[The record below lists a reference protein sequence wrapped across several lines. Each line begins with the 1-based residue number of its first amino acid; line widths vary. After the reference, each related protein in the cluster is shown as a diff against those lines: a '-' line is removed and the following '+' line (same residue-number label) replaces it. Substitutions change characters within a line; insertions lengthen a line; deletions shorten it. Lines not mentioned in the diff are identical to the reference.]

1 MTKFDKV
8 LLSCTGFEAGEHVV
22 VPNPNGF
29 VLEWFPIFSYAGL
42 GVFFLFLVRFF
53 SVPKS
58 NHRPRHCGEWPA
70 EAPEAISSLVRPN
83 GKGNGT
89 AW

>member
-42 GVFFLFLVRFF
+42 GVFFLVSGPFLF
-53 SVPKS
+53 
-58 NHRPRHCGEWPA
+58 GTEI
-70 EAPEAISSLVRPN
+70 ESSAKTLWRM
-83 GKGNGT
+83 
-89 AW
+89 AS